1 MKRIFLSIAIALAAL
16 PLYSKEL
23 AKNPITNMTLY
34 ENAGIYSIKGDAG
47 IILLGNKDHAKEFI
61 STVHRAILKET
72 INDIFDCGK
81 DQFEVGK
88 DDQGYY
94 VIKVGLGGAKIRYSD
109 TVLFGTALG
118 LEKLEPAAKKVK
130 AKVQDAAGKLI
141 DKL

>member
-1 MKRIFLSIAIALAAL
+1 MKHIIITIALALATFTL
-16 PLYSKEL
+16 SAKEL

-47 IILLGNKDHAKEFI
+47 IIFLGNKDHAKEFI
-61 STVHRAILKET
+61 SSAHRAILKET

-94 VIKVGLGGAKIRYSD
+94 VIKVGFGGAKIRYSD
-109 TVLFGTALG
+109 TVTFGAALG
-118 LEKLEPAAKKVK
+118 LEKLEPTAKKVWGK
-130 AKVQDAAGKLI
+130 MQDGASKLI